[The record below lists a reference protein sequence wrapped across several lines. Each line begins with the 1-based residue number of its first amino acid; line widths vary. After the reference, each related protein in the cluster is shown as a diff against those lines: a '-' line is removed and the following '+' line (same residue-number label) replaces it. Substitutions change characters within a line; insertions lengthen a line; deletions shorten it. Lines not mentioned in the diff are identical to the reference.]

1 MNKIEIKFRNKA
13 AIDRGTY
20 FLFTKETSLEFIKEC
35 YREKMKILGV
45 DGFYKI
51 DAKTIQPS
59 LEHSVD
65 FSELEIEEAYQ
76 HSVEFL
82 NQQPEDLFFEIVCS
96 ED

>member
-20 FLFTKETSLEFIKEC
+20 LLFTKEVSLEFIKEC
-35 YREKMKILGV
+35 HHEKTQILGI
-45 DGFYKI
+45 DGFFLRDKG
-51 DAKTIQPS
+51 IQPS

-65 FSELEIEEAYQ
+65 FSELELEEAYQ
-76 HSVEFL
+76 RSLEFL
-82 NQQPEDLFFEIVCS
+82 NQQPEELFFEVVCS